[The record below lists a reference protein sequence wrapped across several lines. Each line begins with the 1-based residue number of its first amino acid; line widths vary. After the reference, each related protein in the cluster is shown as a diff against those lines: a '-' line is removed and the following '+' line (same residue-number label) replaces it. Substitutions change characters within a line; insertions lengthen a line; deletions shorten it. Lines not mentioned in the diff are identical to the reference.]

1 MLTDSIKEYI
11 KEHEKE
17 AYDLLLTIARIPSPS
32 NHEEER
38 ARFCKEWLEA
48 QGAEGVY
55 IDEALNVVYPADMRE
70 EGPIEVYMA
79 HIDVVFA
86 DETELPLEIR
96 DGLICCPG
104 VGDDTACLASLLL
117 VAKYIA
123 EHKNTP
129 QWKELRGEHVP
140 GLLLVC
146 NSGEEGLG
154 NLKGVKNI
162 CSRYG
167 SRIESFCTFDSSL
180 ESMVDRAVGSH
191 RYQVT
196 VRTQGGHSFSN
207 FGRDN
212 AIEKLAGIIE
222 RLYQIKVPE
231 RGKTTYNVGMI
242 SGGTSV
248 NTIAQEAHM
257 LYEFR
262 SEHRENL
269 ACMEEQFQE
278 IIKQEQ
284 EKGLDVSWELLGLR
298 PCEGEV
304 DPERKK
310 QHSERAARAVEAATG
325 VRPVSGAGSTDC
337 NIPLSL
343 GIPSVCIGCYRG
355 KGAHT
360 REEYVEIDS
369 LKEGYRVAFEMILGR
384 N

>member
-32 NHEEER
+32 NHEEKR

-96 DGLICCPG
+96 DGRICCPG

-129 QWKELRGEHVP
+129 QWKELRGEHAP

-167 SRIESFCTFDSSL
+167 SRMESFCTFDGSL

-222 RLYQIKVPE
+222 RLYQIDVPE

-248 NTIAQEAHM
+248 NTIAQEARM

-369 LKEGYRVAFEMILGR
+369 LKEGYLVAFEMILGS